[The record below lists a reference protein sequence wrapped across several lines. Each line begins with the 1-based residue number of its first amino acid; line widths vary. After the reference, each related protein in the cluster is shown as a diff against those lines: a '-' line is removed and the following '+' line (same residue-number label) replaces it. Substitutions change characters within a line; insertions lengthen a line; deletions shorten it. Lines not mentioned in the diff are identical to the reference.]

1 MCKNCINYMKNKF
14 VQFWMELFFKPT
26 LFYKKRLRNAH
37 KEPAYFNFVLIVFG
51 IGYGINRMDS
61 QLIKIDMRG
70 DLLKF
75 GFLNNWFVYWL
86 IVIFG
91 GLIGGYF
98 TYLIGGWFY
107 DVRIRWS
114 KGTRDLNK
122 SRYMYLYS
130 GVVFYI
136 VVMIETIIAM
146 FFYRHP
152 YSTSEVNTVF
162 DISSSIILLFF
173 IFYSIYISFKG
184 VRSITNAEKNRSI
197 LWFIVLPIIYYV
209 IVFYVYFFL
218 LLKNIMY

>member
-1 MCKNCINYMKNKF
+1 
-14 VQFWMELFFKPT
+14 
-26 LFYKKRLRNAH
+26 
-37 KEPAYFNFVLIVFG
+37 
-51 IGYGINRMDS
+51 
-61 QLIKIDMRG
+61 
-70 DLLKF
+70 
-75 GFLNNWFVYWL
+75 
-86 IVIFG
+86 
-91 GLIGGYF
+91 
-98 TYLIGGWFY
+98 
-107 DVRIRWS
+107 
-114 KGTRDLNK
+114 
-122 SRYMYLYS
+122 MYLYS